1 MFIKKQL
8 KIILEVSCWLIVIR
22 MVDLKIPDGVSVEFD
37 LDTVKISGPKGGAS
51 KRFFHPRLKFEVKDG
66 SFVINS
72 KTKKMLKK
80 DKMFINTFVAH
91 IKNLFKGV
99 IDGYEYR
106 LKICSGHFPMT
117 VSVVGN
123 EVLIKNYLGE
133 KIPRKAKIMEGSKV
147 EINGDEIIVKGLNK
161 EIVGQSA
168 ARIEQA
174 TRITN
179 RDRRIFQDGCFITVK
194 AGKAMAK

>member
-72 KTKKMLKK
+72 N
-80 DKMFINTFVAH
+80 I
-91 IKNLFKGV
+91 
-99 IDGYEYR
+99 
-106 LKICSGHFPMT
+106 
-117 VSVVGN
+117 
-123 EVLIKNYLGE
+123 E
-133 KIPRKAKIMEGSKV
+133 KIGYKK
-147 EINGDEIIVKGLNK
+147 N
-161 EIVGQSA
+161 
-168 ARIEQA
+168 
-174 TRITN
+174 
-179 RDRRIFQDGCFITVK
+179 
-194 AGKAMAK
+194 